1 MRIWD
6 LPPKILC
13 RQHLLGEH
21 RELHAIWSI
30 ITKKKSGYRR
40 HPETMRWIGKLR
52 ALYYR
57 HEKLVKEMTRRLY
70 QHQSPLKKKLATGTA
85 AQKTFV
91 DIPHRQRQL
100 LRNKRCSCKV

>member
-40 HPETMRWIGKLR
+40 HPETMRWIGKLH
-52 ALYYR
+52 ALYNR
-57 HEKLVKEMTRRLY
+57 HEKLVTEMTQRGYRHKSSLR
-70 QHQSPLKKKLATGTA
+70 KKIATGA
-85 AQKTFV
+85 AVQKTFV
-91 DIPHRQRQL
+91 DTHRYQRQL
-100 LRNKRCSCKV
+100 LQNKRCSCKV